1 MPPTADH
8 VGQRLVTKFVVGHV
22 ACAWPVVC
30 RKQEGKEEEQEE
42 QEEPTRVIHKN
53 TVASRY
59 ESNAPGLECSDRI
72 EHALQ
77 AAERVHNTR
86 STAKFLQA
94 CPRHTAEQ
102 RTRVVAGACVRERGT
117 VGIFVCACVCVL
129 RCVCVVV

>member
-102 RTRVVAGACVRERGT
+102 RTRVVAGACV
-117 VGIFVCACVCVL
+117 
-129 RCVCVVV
+129 